1 MLITFSGLDGA
12 GKSTLIEWLRAR
24 LEAERRPVAVLHITD
39 NLGVYACLRA
49 IRDRVTGP
57 RTTQSIG
64 RSRADSSKPRDR
76 PAAALRRARNAIVW
90 NKPLRRWVYLPDLLI
105 FLCYRA
111 LIEQVRGRVLVMDR
125 YFYDTLVDVSVDGG
139 WFWCRLLQR
148 ITPTPTVAV
157 FLEVTPQ
164 ESFAR
169 KGEFSIEYLHR
180 RYVAYQK
187 LFRSVP
193 SAVRLANADL
203 EATQQ
208 AVWRA
213 VSERGAPS
221 SGDPSARRTSP

>member
-24 LEAERRPVAVLHITD
+24 LKAERRPVAVLHMTD

-49 IRDRVTGP
+49 IRDRVIGP
-57 RTTQSIG
+57 RTQSIG
-64 RSRADSSKPRDR
+64 PSRADQSTPPGR
-76 PAAALRRARNAIVW
+76 PAAALRRARNAVVW
-90 NKPLRRWVYLPDLLI
+90 SKPLRRWIYLPDLLI

-148 ITPTPTVAV
+148 VTPTPTVAV
-157 FLEVTPQ
+157 FLEVTPE

-169 KGEFSIEYLHR
+169 KGEFSIEYLQR

-208 AVWRA
+208 ALWRA
-213 VSERGAPS
+213 VTERGAPC
-221 SGDPSARRTSP
+221 SGDPSAVRTSP

>member
-24 LEAERRPVAVLHITD
+24 LEAERRPVTVLHMTD

-49 IRDRVTGP
+49 IRDLLIGP
-57 RTTQSIG
+57 RTESIDRLPADQSSRP
-64 RSRADSSKPRDR
+64 RSR
-76 PAAALRRARNAIVW
+76 PAAALRRARNALVW
-90 NKPLRRWVYLPDLLI
+90 NKPLRRWIYLPDLLI

-148 ITPTPTVAV
+148 VTPTPTVAV
-157 FLEVTPQ
+157 FLDVTPE

-169 KGEFSIEYLHR
+169 KGEFSIEYLQR

-203 EATQQ
+203 ETTQQ

-213 VSERGAPS
+213 VSERGAPC
-221 SGDPSARRTSP
+221 SGDPSAVRTSP